1 MDAFLKL
8 SPADQRLYCEQ
19 AQSRLNLPPASIEKD
34 FWVCWTLRE
43 LFNLPGWGEHLAFKG
58 GTSLSKAW
66 KLIERFSEDID
77 VVIDRTFL
85 GFGGETL
92 SNKRQKKLIKNCSE
106 RIHQELRPALAARC
120 KAVLPPAMKWSLTPA
135 DAAEDPDQQTL
146 LFTYPGVLIGTA
158 AYLRPVVKIEMG
170 ARSDTE
176 PSESPTLRPYLCEAF
191 PEQMGDG
198 GFTIKTAAARRTF
211 WDKAMLLHEET
222 YRPPDK
228 PRKRP
233 LARHYYDV
241 WCLIQKGVAAQ
252 AVADAGLFERV
263 AAHRQQ
269 FFAWTWMDYETLRPG
284 ALRLLPLPV
293 QLPSWRSDYREMKK
307 EMFFGD
313 VPDFDEVL
321 RVVGDFERR
330 FNHAGTSSSPS
341 SSPKPTRPA

>member
-8 SPADQRLYCEQ
+8 SREDQRLYCEQ

-43 LFNLPGWGEHLAFKG
+43 LFNLPGWGEHLSFKG
-58 GTSLSKAW
+58 GTSLAKAW

-77 VVIDRTFL
+77 VVIDREFL

-92 SNKRQKKLIKNCSE
+92 SNNRRKKLIKACSE
-106 RIHQELRPALAARC
+106 RIHHELCPTLTAHF
-120 KAVLPPAMKWSLTPA
+120 KAVLPAAAQWSLMPA
-135 DAAEDPDQQTL
+135 DAQEDPDQQTL
-146 LFTYPGVLIGTA
+146 IFKYPGALTGTA
-158 AYLRPVVKIEMG
+158 TYMRPDVKIEMG

-176 PSESPTLRPYLCEAF
+176 PSEIPTLTPYLCDAF
-191 PEQMGDG
+191 PEQLGNG
-198 GFTIKTAAARRTF
+198 AFAIKTVAARRTF

-222 YRPPDK
+222 YRPTDK

-233 LARHYYDV
+233 LARHYYDL

-252 AVADAGLFERV
+252 ALADVGLFERV

-269 FFAWTWMDYETLRPG
+269 FFGWTWMDYGTFRPG
-284 ALRLLPLPV
+284 ALRVQPLAE
-293 QLPSWRSDYREMKK
+293 QLPTWRADYREMKK

-313 VPDFDEVL
+313 VPDFDELL
-321 RVVGDFERR
+321 RVVREFEKH
-330 FNHAGTSSSPS
+330 FNQQA
-341 SSPKPTRPA
+341 KA

>member
-8 SPADQRLYCEQ
+8 SPEDQRLYCEQ
-19 AQSRLNLPPASIEKD
+19 AQSRLNLPPASIQKD

-43 LFNLPGWGEHLAFKG
+43 LFSLPGWGEHLAFKG

-77 VVIDRTFL
+77 VVIDRGFL

-92 SNKRQKKLIKNCSE
+92 SGKRQKKLIKTCSE
-106 RIHQELRPALAARC
+106 CIHAELRPALEQRF
-120 KAVLPPAMKWSLTPA
+120 KAVLPSAAKWSLAPA
-135 DAAEDPDQQTL
+135 DVAEDKDQQTL
-146 LFTYPGVLIGTA
+146 LFQYPGVVSGTA
-158 AYLRPVVKIEMG
+158 IYLRPVVKIEMG

-191 PEQMGDG
+191 PEQLGEG
-198 GFTIKTAAARRTF
+198 AFSLKTAAARRTF

-222 YRPPDK
+222 FRPADK

-233 LARHYYDV
+233 LARHYYDL
-241 WCLIQKGVAAQ
+241 WCLIQKGVAEQ
-252 AVADAGLFERV
+252 AVADSGLFDRV
-263 AAHRQQ
+263 AAHRQE
-269 FFAWTWMDYETLRPG
+269 FFDYSWMDYTTLRPG
-284 ALRLLPLPV
+284 SLRLLPLPD
-293 QLPSWRSDYREMKK
+293 QFTSWRGDYREMKK

-313 VPDFDEVL
+313 VPDFDEIL

-330 FNHAGTSSSPS
+330 FNSVAISPS
-341 SSPKPTRPA
+341 SSPSPRT